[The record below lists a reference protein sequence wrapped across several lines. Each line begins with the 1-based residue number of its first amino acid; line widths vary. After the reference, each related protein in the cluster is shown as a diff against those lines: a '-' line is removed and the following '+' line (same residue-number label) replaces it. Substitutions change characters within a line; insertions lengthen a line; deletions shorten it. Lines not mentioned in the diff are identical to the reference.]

1 MQRMSIKL
9 AGIAALCLL
18 FWLCL
23 AAVRGV
29 LFERQA
35 YAEQVVADI
44 GREYVAEQTIMA
56 PFVQVPVMSVCAA
69 DAAPA
74 AAKPTPTPTPA
85 AASGWVG
92 KAACKP
98 TLVRMAVLLPQA
110 ATWQQQWQVRDGQFQ
125 RGIYATKSF
134 NGTVAVSGSLDARQ
148 LVLANNESA
157 DWAQAQWRMAVSDRR
172 GLAAM
177 PVLKIGSQAQTFVA
191 QAGLPVEGGIR
202 WLQAPAQIRT
212 DAAQPFAIDF
222 ELAGT
227 QSVRVL
233 PLGEDTVLNM
243 QANWPHPGFFG
254 TNLPLEKSIN
264 AQDFSARWHNPAAGQ
279 DNANMLQGCLN
290 AGAEQ
295 VGCWNWDSGW
305 QQMGVRF
312 VDTTDNYSLT
322 ERSLKYGML
331 FIVLTFGTFFLYEV
345 LRDLRIHPVQY
356 VLVGAA
362 LTVFYLLLLSFG
374 EQVGFDY
381 AYAGAAAACIGLIG
395 WYLHYVLAGW
405 RHALACSGLLAL
417 LYALLYW
424 LLHTDENTL
433 LIGSLLMFALIALAM
448 FLTRRVDWYALPS
461 KAVRRLPEK
470 SGDDGDL

>member
-23 AAVRGV
+23 GAVRGV

-35 YAEQVVADI
+35 YAQQVVADI
-44 GREYVAEQTIMA
+44 GREYVTEQTIMA

-233 PLGEDTVLNM
+233 PLG
-243 QANWPHPGFFG
+243 
-254 TNLPLEKSIN
+254 K
-264 AQDFSARWHNPAAGQ
+264 
-279 DNANMLQGCLN
+279 
-290 AGAEQ
+290 
-295 VGCWNWDSGW
+295 
-305 QQMGVRF
+305 
-312 VDTTDNYSLT
+312 
-322 ERSLKYGML
+322 
-331 FIVLTFGTFFLYEV
+331 
-345 LRDLRIHPVQY
+345 
-356 VLVGAA
+356 
-362 LTVFYLLLLSFG
+362 
-374 EQVGFDY
+374 
-381 AYAGAAAACIGLIG
+381 
-395 WYLHYVLAGW
+395 
-405 RHALACSGLLAL
+405 
-417 LYALLYW
+417 
-424 LLHTDENTL
+424 
-433 LIGSLLMFALIALAM
+433 
-448 FLTRRVDWYALPS
+448 TRC
-461 KAVRRLPEK
+461 
-470 SGDDGDL
+470 